1 MGLLKEEDLYLPNH
15 TLTRKH
21 MHIWRNLRNR
31 FSMVVNQTVNKT
43 AIKTIESQSETSQRS
58 VDRMMESGD
67 FSIDLTRRTATLRGR
82 ALQLT
87 SEEFDILVFLVGH
100 PKSFITPHT
109 VLAKSNPRRTRAE
122 IFWDLL
128 SLRNKLDAAGG
139 PGKHYLR
146 TEPWIAYRFDPTSLS
161 TT

>member
-1 MGLLKEEDLYLPNH
+1 MGLLKEEDLYFPNR

-21 MHIWRNLRNR
+21 MHIWEKLRNG
-31 FSMVVNQTVNKT
+31 FSRVVNKT
-43 AIKTIESQSETSQRS
+43 AIKTIEPQSETSQRL

-67 FSIDLTRRTATLRGR
+67 FSIDLTRRTATLRGQP
-82 ALQLT
+82 LQLT

-109 VLAKSNPRRTRAE
+109 VLAKSDPRRSRAE

-128 SLRNKLDAAGG
+128 SLRSKLDAAGG